1 MPPAPATDGQ
11 PGRSPVTSNWRRS
24 ALILVAHGSNRCP
37 GPAQQLE
44 RHAQALA
51 RRGLFAEVQT
61 AVLQGGRS
69 PEEALRSVA
78 CERVFV
84 MPMFMCN
91 GQYIRDK
98 VPEAFGLMGAATRP
112 NGRTVHLCP
121 PIGLEPG
128 LAALAARRATECLED
143 LGVPAG
149 DAALLL
155 IGHGSPN
162 ESASRQATES
172 QALRIREMGV
182 FDRVVTAYLE
192 EPPALADLLP
202 ALSGPVAVVA
212 LLAAHGPHAREDI
225 GRLIADDGRR
235 DIAYIGAIGGDEAIP
250 EVIVESLERFSNSM
264 ADEHEGFAIGT

>member
-1 MPPAPATDGQ
+1 LST
-11 PGRSPVTSNWRRS
+11 WRRS

-37 GPAQQLE
+37 GPGQQLE

-51 RRGLFAEVQT
+51 RRGLFAEVRT
-61 AVLQGGRS
+61 ATLQGGR
-69 PEEALRSVA
+69 PPGEALRSIA
-78 CERVFV
+78 SERVFV

-98 VPEAFGLMGAATRP
+98 VPEAFGLTSVATRP

-143 LGVPAG
+143 LGVSAG
-149 DAALLL
+149 EAALLL

-162 ESASRQATES
+162 GSASRQATES
-172 QALRIREMGV
+172 QALRIRGMGV

-192 EPPALADLLP
+192 EPPALADVLP
-202 ALSGPVAVVA
+202 ALSGPVAAVA

-225 GRLIADDGRR
+225 GRPIADGGGR
-235 DIAYIGAIGGDEAIP
+235 DVAYIGAIGGDEAIP
-250 EVIVESLERFSNSM
+250 EVIVQSLERFSGTLTG
-264 ADEHEGFAIGT
+264 EREGLAIEP